1 MNTEIQIAT
10 VGPYQGAINPIFACE
25 TMLAQ
30 LAKLPL
36 LLASANVERLSHGA
50 DYVVKLPLVIFD
62 AEKTITVKV
71 FKRQGKFKDWYD
83 RHNKSKAER
92 SYQAASYLQ
101 NHGIGT
107 PAPIA
112 WLDRWENNRLMESYY
127 LSEFEPAICLRDALL
142 DIYHRQR
149 DNAPLME
156 LLYLVAPAVKAMHD
170 AGFMHGDMGNQN
182 ILLPQDENGSWL
194 APVFIDLNRSKILPF
209 PLAAKQRGFDIS
221 RMILPGA
228 YLNFFK
234 QIYCGHQDI
243 SQDLNQAETRHRRRF
258 ERHRRTRAWRKPF
271 SHWYRKRKNLLQPTY
286 PELKDLWLWDEKT
299 AQPMIALDKCE
310 KNKYRSVCSMI
321 SMVGK
326 SLWAAPGIFKLYK
339 KILSNSYSQPRQ
351 MKNRIGVAL
360 HPRADYLNHEL
371 ALLKELGNP
380 PVLIR
385 FCHHESPDLW
395 QLGIDTVERLHAQ
408 GVDVMIAL
416 LQDRQA
422 VLEPTQWKDFLTRI
436 ISTLADKVSHIEI
449 THATNRVKWGV
460 WNFREFSQL
469 LAPAFELKQQY
480 PQIKLTGPACIDFE
494 YASVIAA
501 LSAVPHS
508 QKFDAISHLLYV
520 DRRGAPENKQGKY
533 STLEKCA
540 LLKAIAQ
547 QSRASEDHVI
557 ISEVNWPIK
566 HTGIWSPI
574 ICPYETPKWRRIQPG
589 ETEETYANYLVRY
602 LLITLCSG
610 HADRVY
616 WWRLSAHGYGLV
628 DDCDE
633 FRIRPAFIALQ
644 QLLKTLGNAQFI
656 RKHPT
661 LGSRYLLEF
670 KNDEARIYVAW
681 STQST
686 TEKITEVTAEHIMDT
701 EGKPLQLAL
710 WTEAPIYFI
719 QRS

>member
-1 MNTEIQIAT
+1 MHDLQSLNI
-10 VGPYQGAINPIFACE
+10 GPYHGA
-25 TMLAQ
+25 LAEAFNCPSVLSQ
-30 LAKLPL
+30 LSELSTILSTAK
-36 LLASANVERLSHGA
+36 VERLSHGA
-50 DYVVKLPLVIFD
+50 DYVVRLPLFVGD
-62 AEKTITVKV
+62 RELPITVKV
-71 FKRQGKFKDWYD
+71 FKPQGRLKDWYD
-83 RHNKSKAER
+83 RKNGSKAER
-92 SYQAASYLQ
+92 SFRAATYLQ
-101 NHGIGT
+101 QHKIGT

-112 WLDRWENNRLMESYY
+112 WLDRWENNRLLESYY
-127 LSEFEPAICLRDALL
+127 LCVYESATCFRDALL
-142 DIYHRQR
+142 DIYHNQR
-149 DNAPLME
+149 DSAPLME
-156 LLYLVAPAVKAMHD
+156 LLNLIAPAVKAMHD
-170 AGFMHGDMGNQN
+170 AGFMHADMGNQN
-182 ILLPQDENGSWL
+182 ILLPQDQQGNWL
-194 APVFIDLNRSKILPF
+194 APLFIDLNRSKYSHT
-209 PLAAKQRGFDIS
+209 PLNADQRGADIS
-221 RMILPGA
+221 RLILPGA

-243 SQDLNQAETRHRRRF
+243 PQDINQAENRHRRRF

-271 SHWYRKRKNLLQPTY
+271 SHWHRKRKNLIQPTY
-286 PELKDLWLWDEKT
+286 PEPKDLWLWDEKT
-299 AQPMIALDKCE
+299 AQPMIALDKRE
-310 KNKYRSVCSMI
+310 KNKNRSLASMI
-321 SMVGK
+321 SMVCK
-326 SLWAAPGIFKLYK
+326 SLWAAPGILSLYK
-339 KILSNSYSQPRQ
+339 EILSGSYSQPRT
-351 MKNRIGVAL
+351 MTNRIGVAL

-395 QLGIDTVERLHAQ
+395 QLGMDTVENLHAQ
-408 GVDVMIAL
+408 GVEVMIAL

-422 VLEPTQWKDFLTRI
+422 VLEPIKWKKFLTLI

-460 WNFREFSQL
+460 WNFAEFSQL

-480 PQIKLTGPACIDFE
+480 PKIKLTGPACIDFE

-501 LSAVPHS
+501 LSAVPGD

-547 QSRASEDHVI
+547 RSSASEDQVI

-616 WWRLSAHGYGLV
+616 WWRLSAYGYGLV
-628 DDCDE
+628 DDCDD
-633 FRIRPAFIALQ
+633 FRIRPAFTALR
-644 QLLKTLGNAQFI
+644 QLLKTIGNARFV
-656 RKHPT
+656 RKLPT
-661 LGSRYLLEF
+661 LESRYLLEF
-670 KNDEARIYVAW
+670 ERDNSSIYVAW
-681 STQST
+681 STQTT
-686 TEKITEVTAEHIMDT
+686 TESITEVNADHVMNI
-701 EGKPLQLAL
+701 EGNPLQSAL
-710 WTEAPIYFI
+710 WTEAPVYLF
-719 QRS
+719 QHG